1 MLRLVIPRPLISLFA
16 VVVLTS
22 IGLLIWGAV
31 IHRPRSDVQSEVPT
45 LQETGLPPRRST
57 YSKALVSGALA
68 TTAASSLYG
77 LFLKRKRAMS
87 KKSHP
92 LSLVKK
98 MLLGAGFVTGATAIA
113 RHVESITVHERDP
126 GSEELHEPTTLTRCS
141 SEAISS

>member
-1 MLRLVIPRPLISLFA
+1 MLRLVIPRPLVSLFA

-31 IHRPRSDVQSEVPT
+31 IHRPRSDVQSEVPA
-45 LQETGLPPRRST
+45 LQGNETVGAMDVHAYASSAETGLPPRRST

-77 LFLKRKRAMS
+77 LFLKRKRAMT
-87 KKSHP
+87 KKRHP

-98 MLLGAGFVTGATAIA
+98 ALLGAAFVTVWSP
-113 RHVESITVHERDP
+113 RNVSQLP
-126 GSEELHEPTTLTRCS
+126 Y
-141 SEAISS
+141 